1 MGIVINQR
9 AAAPAPR
16 KTTGAPPRP
25 AAAKPPPSPAAAGTP
40 RKKTPRDPLKALGLE
55 DARHALLCAPACY
68 VDCRRA
74 HDTVGNHLLD
84 QPGQLFR
91 LTYAGMMRGY
101 VGREQIWAVP
111 SDSYPH
117 PAALPRK
124 LLWRTK
130 RTQLTMKDSAG
141 REVQL
146 SMFTPP
152 THWLDLQPGA
162 RVLVTGELR
171 QFGRDLTVALDL
183 RVPEGVH
190 DGIWTRYLGIPGK
203 IAGERVELLVAAA
216 SLDASAARHCA
227 ALAMGATGMREDA
240 LMQACATASGTRFAS
255 FADLL
260 RALHKPRSLGEG
272 HAALEC
278 ARRISAL
285 AVQAA
290 ALRHHR
296 RPAHPSAPLP
306 VDPADVERIGASLSH
321 PLTQGQQ
328 EVVRAVTR
336 RLTEPVPLSALLSG
350 DVGTGKTL
358 AFLVPAIAAHLAGAR
373 VAIISPMKLLAD
385 QIAREIVTRFAA
397 FTNNVERI
405 EAGDRINDP
414 QAILVG
420 TTGLV
425 NAAKKTGYVPQFL
438 VCDEQHKQSTTTR
451 EALVGPGT
459 HVLEVSA
466 TPMPRSLAATLYEGM
481 EILNLRECPVR
492 KTVHSHLID
501 TQTRVQSVAAIRQA
515 LARGERAAMIYPRVS
530 TDEEGTQS
538 VESAFETM
546 EKAFP
551 GQVVMLH
558 GQMEDDDIQRSIQ
571 TFRSGEKRLVVA
583 STVLEIGID
592 IPSVS
597 VMVVRDA
604 DCFGISQL
612 HQLRGRLVR
621 NGGEGDFF
629 MYVDDLASL
638 QPDTLERLQAVQRTT
653 DGYELAEIDLVQR
666 GFGDV
671 DGEAQTGESRT
682 LFRLV
687 RLRVQDFMSR
697 KLPAMQV
704 EAANTAPATAARQL
718 SQPEEQPRQHVQQR
732 LI

>member
-1 MGIVINQR
+1 M
-9 AAAPAPR
+9 
-16 KTTGAPPRP
+16 
-25 AAAKPPPSPAAAGTP
+25 
-40 RKKTPRDPLKALGLE
+40 KALGLE
-55 DARHALLCAPACY
+55 DSRHALLCAPASY
-68 VDCRRA
+68 VDCRQA
-74 HDTVGNHLLD
+74 HEIVGHHLLD
-84 QPGQLFR
+84 KPGQLFR
-91 LTYAGMMRGY
+91 LKYTGRMRGFA
-101 VGREQIWAVP
+101 GKLPIWEVPSQAFPHIAAVP
-111 SDSYPH
+111 
-117 PAALPRK
+117 RGQ
-124 LLWRTK
+124 LWRTR
-130 RTQLTMKDSAG
+130 RTQLEMVDAAG
-141 REVQL
+141 KVLQL

-152 THWLDLQPGA
+152 TQWLDIQRDQ

-171 QFGRDLTVALDL
+171 QFGRDLTVSLEH
-183 RVPEGVH
+183 RVPDGVH

-227 ALAMGATGMREDA
+227 ALAMGATGLREDA
-240 LMQACATASGTRFAS
+240 LMQACATASGAQFDS

-260 RALHKPRSLGEG
+260 RAMHKPVSVKQG

-306 VDPADVERIGASLSH
+306 VDPAEVERIAQGLSH
-321 PLTQGQQ
+321 PLTNGQQ
-328 EVVRAVTR
+328 DVVRTIAR
-336 RLTEPVPLSALLSG
+336 RLGEPVPLSALLSG

-385 QIAREIVTRFAA
+385 QIAREILFRFGG

-405 EAGDRINDP
+405 EAGDKINDP

-420 TTGLV
+420 TSGLV
-425 NAAKKTGYVPQFL
+425 SAARKAGYVPQFL
-438 VCDEQHKQSTTTR
+438 ICDEQHKQSTATR

-466 TPMPRSLAATLYEGM
+466 TPVPRSLAATLYEGM
-481 EILNLRECPVR
+481 EILNLRECPVE
-492 KTVHSHLID
+492 KTIHSHIID
-501 TQTRVQSVAAIRQA
+501 VATRGQSIAAIRQA
-515 LARGERAAMIYPRVS
+515 LARGDRAAMIYPRVS
-530 TDEEGTQS
+530 SEDEGVQS
-538 VESAFETM
+538 VETAFQTLEQ
-546 EKAFP
+546 AFP

-558 GQMEDDDIQRSIQ
+558 GQMDEGSIKRSID
-571 TFRSGEKRLVVA
+571 TFRSGERRLVVA

-592 IPSVS
+592 IPSVA

-629 MYVDDLASL
+629 MYIDDLNAL
-638 QPDTLERLQAVQRTT
+638 QPETLERLEAVKRTC

-687 RLRVQDFMSR
+687 RLRVQDFMAR
-697 KLPAMQV
+697 KISAVQV
-704 EAANTAPATAARQL
+704 EAAAKAPKAAVRQ
-718 SQPEEQPRQHVQQR
+718 SAEEPPPDRHQPQVQQR
-732 LI
+732 LL